1 MKIIQSTP
9 NPSGAY
15 PPIMEGWNYA
25 TPDGWY
31 PVADGIDTSAM
42 QTHAGFVTL
51 TVSDGV
57 VTNVIGDDAA
67 YKAWKD
73 AQPAPKEPEPDPV
86 AILAETVADLMYQMD
101 VEKLNGGNTK

>member
-1 MKIIQSTP
+1 MKIIKTKPESD
-9 NPSGAY
+9 GRY
-15 PPIMEGWNYA
+15 CPIIDVHTHAAPEGWYVV
-25 TPDGWY
+25 PDS
-31 PVADGIDTSAM
+31 ICTSAM

-57 VTNVIGDDAA
+57 VTAITGDDAA

-86 AILAETVADLMYQMD
+86 AVLAETVANLMYQMD